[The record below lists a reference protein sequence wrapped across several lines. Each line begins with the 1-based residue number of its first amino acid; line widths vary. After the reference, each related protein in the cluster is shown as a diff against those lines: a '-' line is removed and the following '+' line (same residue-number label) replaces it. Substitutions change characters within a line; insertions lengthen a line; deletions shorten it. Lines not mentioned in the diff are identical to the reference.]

1 MNELLHQLR
10 SLIIAKTDYTEL
22 LKWARRVEKQG
33 LVLEDAPSLKVAVL
47 GSKNTQFFTQ
57 ILKVSL
63 MNQGIQP
70 NIYEGEYDS
79 IRYELL
85 TQDSGLHRFKPDFL
99 ILLPDSSDLK
109 IWPQILD
116 EELTVDALVET
127 HVQDQLALWN
137 SILQDHPCVILQS
150 NYVLPLENA
159 LDSME
164 INVPYSKTVFLTK
177 LNLALMKV
185 KPKQVH
191 LIDENGLSNEIGK
204 RSWFDPANRVLNKA
218 PYAYEWL
225 PQGVSIYVRQIM
237 ALKGTYRKVLVL
249 DLDNT
254 LWGGVIGDDG
264 LEGIQLDPNT
274 AIGESFLAF
283 QSAVL
288 SLKEKGVMLA
298 VCSKNDQSIAQAGF
312 SHPNMTLKISDIAC
326 FIANWNDKASNL
338 KTIAETLNVKPDA
351 LVFFDDNPAERQ
363 IVKDFLSEVLVVE
376 VPEDPSG
383 YVRALYDA
391 HAFDWP
397 QITKEDLM
405 RIKAVEGDS
414 IRESLKAQFVDYDA
428 YLASLQ
434 MSAIMGKI
442 TPAQL
447 ERFVQLTNKSNQF
460 NLRTQRV
467 NEAEILDRM
476 NDPESACLAIDLSD
490 RFSPYGIIACA
501 ILKKQGQTAFIEN
514 WIMSCRVLNRG
525 VEKLTLSLLA
535 QTAKDWGCTTL
546 IGEYLRSPKN
556 DLVADHYLKM
566 GFTQVDE
573 TKYALDLSIPILPPD
588 TITLKETL

>member
-1 MNELLHQLR
+1 MNELLHPLR
-10 SLIIAKTDYTEL
+10 SLNIAKTDYTEL

-33 LVLEDAPSLKVAVL
+33 LVLENAPSLKVAVL

-57 ILKVSL
+57 ILKVAL

-70 NIYEGEYDS
+70 SIYEGEYDS

-85 TQDSGLHRFKPDFL
+85 TGDSGLHRFKPDFL

-116 EELTVDALVET
+116 DELTVDALVET

-150 NYVLPLENA
+150 NYILPLENA
-159 LDSME
+159 LDTME

-177 LNLALMKV
+177 LNLALMKA

-204 RSWFDPANRVLNKA
+204 RAWFDPANRVLNKA

-225 PQGVSIYVRQIM
+225 PQCVSIYVRQIM

-274 AIGESFLAF
+274 AVGESFLAF

-298 VCSKNDQSIAQAGF
+298 VCSKNDQSIAQTGF
-312 SHPNMTLKISDIAC
+312 SHPNMTLKLSDIAC

-383 YVRALYDA
+383 YVRALYEA

-434 MSAIMGKI
+434 MSAVMGKI

-476 NDPESACLAIDLSD
+476 NDPETVCLAIDLSD

-501 ILKKQGQTAFIEN
+501 ILKKQGPAAFIEN

-556 DLVADHYLKM
+556 ELVADHYIKM

-573 TKYALDLSIPILPPD
+573 TRYALDLSIPILPPD

>member
-1 MNELLHQLR
+1 MNELLQPLKT
-10 SLIIAKTDYTEL
+10 LTVAKTEVTEL
-22 LKWARRVEKQG
+22 LKWARRIDKQG
-33 LVLEDAPSLKVAVL
+33 LVLEHAPNLKVAVL

-57 ILKVSL
+57 VLKVAL

-70 NIYEGEYDS
+70 SLYEGEYDS
-79 IRYELL
+79 IRYDML
-85 TQDSGLHRFKPDFL
+85 TMDSGLHRFKPDFL
-99 ILLPDSSDLK
+99 ILLPDASDLRV
-109 IWPQILD
+109 WPRIMDD
-116 EELTVDALVET
+116 EKAVDEAVDSLA
-127 HVQDQLALWN
+127 QDQLALW
-137 SILQDHPCVILQS
+137 SSLLQDHPCVILQS
-150 NYVLPLENA
+150 NYVLPMENA

-164 INVPYSKTVFLTK
+164 INVPYSRTVFLTK
-177 LNLALMKV
+177 LNLALMRI

-204 RSWFDPANRVLNKA
+204 RAWFDPANRVLNKA

-225 PQGVSIYVRQIM
+225 PQSVSIYVRQIM

-274 AIGESFLAF
+274 AVGESYLAF

-288 SLKEKGVMLA
+288 ALKEKGVMLA
-298 VCSKNDQSIAQAGF
+298 VCSKNDFSIAQTGF
-312 SHPNMTLKISDIAC
+312 DHPNMELKLSDIAC
-326 FIANWNDKASNL
+326 FVANWNDKASNL
-338 KTIAETLNVKPDA
+338 KTIAEALNVKPDA

-414 IRESLKAQFVDYDA
+414 ARESLKAQFVDYEA
-428 YLASLQ
+428 YLVSLQ
-434 MSAIMGKI
+434 MKAVMGKI
-442 TPAQL
+442 SLAQL

-467 NEAEILDRM
+467 NEAEVLDWM
-476 NDPESACLAIDLSD
+476 SDPERACLAIDLSD

-501 ILKKQGQTAFIEN
+501 ILKKQGQAAFIEN
-514 WIMSCRVLNRG
+514 WVMSCRVLNRD
-525 VEKLTLSLLA
+525 VEKLTLALFA
-535 QTAKDWGCTTL
+535 QTAEAWGCSSL
-546 IGEYLRSPKN
+546 IGEYLKTPKN
-556 DLVADHYLKM
+556 DLVADLYLKL
-566 GFTQVDE
+566 GFTRIDS
-573 TKYALDLSIPILPPD
+573 TRYRLDLTNPIIMPE

>member
-47 GSKNTQFFTQ
+47 GSKNSQFFTQ

-116 EELTVDALVET
+116 DELTVDTLVET

-177 LNLALMKV
+177 LNLALMKA

-204 RSWFDPANRVLNKA
+204 RAWFDPANRVLNKA

-225 PQGVSIYVRQIM
+225 PQCVSIYVRQIM

-298 VCSKNDQSIAQAGF
+298 VCSKNDQSIAQTGF

-535 QTAKDWGCTTL
+535 QTAKHWGCTTL
-546 IGEYLRSPKN
+546 IGENLRSPKN

>member
-1 MNELLHQLR
+1 MNELLQTLR
-10 SLIIAKTDYTEL
+10 SLNLPQTDYIEL
-22 LKWARRVEKQG
+22 LKWARRIDKQG
-33 LVLEDAPSLKVAVL
+33 LAFEDAPRLKVAVI

-57 ILKVSL
+57 ILKVAL

-70 NIYEGEYDS
+70 ELYEGEYDS

-85 TQDSGLHRFKPDFL
+85 SQDSGIRRFKPDFL
-99 ILLPDSSDLK
+99 ILLPDASDLK
-109 IWPQILD
+109 ARPQILD
-116 EELTVDALVET
+116 DEAKVDALVESV
-127 HVQDQLALWN
+127 VQDQLVLWAT
-137 SILQDHPCVILQS
+137 ILQDHPCLILQS

-159 LDSME
+159 LDQLE
-164 INVPYSKTVFLTK
+164 INVPYSTSVFLTK
-177 LNLALMKV
+177 VNLALMKA

-204 RSWFDPANRVLNKA
+204 RAWFDPANRVLNKA

-225 PQGVSIYVRQIM
+225 PQSVSIYVRQIM
-237 ALKGTYRKVLVL
+237 ALKGTIRKVLVL

-274 AIGESFLAF
+274 AVGESYLAF

-288 SLKEKGVMLA
+288 DLKEKGVMLA
-298 VCSKNDQSIAQAGF
+298 VCSKNDFSIAQSGF
-312 SHPNMTLKISDIAC
+312 SHPNMKLKLSDIAC
-326 FIANWNDKASNL
+326 FVANWNDKASNL
-338 KTIAETLNVKPDA
+338 KTIAESLNIKPDA

-363 IVKDFLSEVLVVE
+363 IVKDYLNEVLVVD

-397 QITKEDLM
+397 QITHEDLL

-414 IRESLKAQFVDYDA
+414 LRESLKTQFVDYEA

-434 MSAIMGKI
+434 MTAVMGKI
-442 TPAQL
+442 TSAQL

-467 NEAEILDRM
+467 HEAQILDLM
-476 NDPESACLAIDLSD
+476 NDPERACLYVDLSD

-501 ILKKQGQTAFIEN
+501 ILKKQGSNAFIEN
-514 WIMSCRVLNRG
+514 WVMSCRVLNRG

-535 QTAKDWGCTTL
+535 KTAKDWGCTTL

-556 DLVADHYLKM
+556 ELVADHYLKM
-566 GFTQVDE
+566 GFTQIDE
-573 TKYALDLSIPILPPD
+573 TNYVLDLSIPVVKPD